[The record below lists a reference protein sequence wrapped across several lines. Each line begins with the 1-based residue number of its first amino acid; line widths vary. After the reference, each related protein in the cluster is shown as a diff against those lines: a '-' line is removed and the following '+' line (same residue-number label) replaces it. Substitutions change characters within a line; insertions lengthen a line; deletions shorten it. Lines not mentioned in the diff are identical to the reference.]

1 MSDNTIDQMEDT
13 FYEAF
18 MQGDLEALMAVWWM
32 DDSIECVHPFGPRLT
47 GYKEVY
53 SSWQEVIN
61 QSRGM
66 AVERKRVHQH
76 GDGDLVVHTV
86 VEEVSWNSDD
96 GRHSTEIM
104 STHVYRNTETG
115 WRLVLRHA
123 SPSPSQEPAAEHPQM
138 ELH

>member
-1 MSDNTIDQMEDT
+1 LEDT

-18 MQGDLEALMAVWWM
+18 MQGDLEALMAVWLM

-47 GYKEVY
+47 GYKSVY
-53 SSWQEVIN
+53 SSWQEVIH

-66 AVERKRVHQH
+66 AVERKRVHRH
-76 GDGDLVVHTV
+76 GDGDLAVHTV
-86 VEEVSWNSDD
+86 VEEVSWQSDD
-96 GRHSTEIM
+96 GPHSTQIM
-104 STHVYRNTETG
+104 STHVFRNTENG

-123 SPSPSQEPAAEHPQM
+123 SPSPSQEVQGERQEM